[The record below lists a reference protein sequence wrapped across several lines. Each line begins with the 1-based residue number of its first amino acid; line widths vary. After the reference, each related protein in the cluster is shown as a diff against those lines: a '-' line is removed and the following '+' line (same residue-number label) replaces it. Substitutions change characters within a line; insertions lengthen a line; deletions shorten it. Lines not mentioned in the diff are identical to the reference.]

1 VDGDGCVAEESTNQ
15 RITVT
20 IKPVESTADLR
31 RFIDFQYDHY
41 RGNRFFVPPL
51 RIDVKHVLN
60 ERRNPFFEHGK
71 VQAFLAE
78 DGDGRVVGRIAGIV
92 NGMHLRKYD
101 DGVGF
106 FGFFEAVEDAEVSA
120 ALISAAGQW
129 LREQGLVA
137 MRGPTNPSMNDV
149 AGLLV
154 DGFDRRPAIMM
165 PYNKPYYQE
174 HLVANGFERAMT
186 MWAYFVHAKYANFGK
201 LFRGRDLVLKR
212 QPDLTVRTIDMD
224 RFEDEARLIL
234 DVYND
239 AWSQNWGH
247 VPMTK
252 NEFSKI
258 AKDMKQV
265 LDPDLVI
272 IVENS
277 EGPIGFAISL
287 PDMNLVLHRIPD
299 GRLMPTGLF
308 KLLAHSK
315 LRSVH
320 AIRTL
325 LMGVR
330 LKYQGRGL
338 DAVLVACCIEN
349 GMANGFDE
357 GELSWVLDTNHR
369 MINHLEAIGAV
380 KDKEYA
386 MYEKRL

>member
-1 VDGDGCVAEESTNQ
+1 M
-15 RITVT
+15 T

-41 RGNRFFVPPL
+41 RGNRHFVPPL
-51 RIDVKHVLN
+51 RIEIKNVLN
-60 ERRNPFFEHGK
+60 ERKNPFFEHGK
-71 VQAFLAE
+71 MKAFLAE
-78 DGDGRVVGRIAGIV
+78 DGGGNVVGRIAGIV
-92 NGMHLRKYD
+92 NGMHLAKYD

-106 FGFFEAVEDAEVSA
+106 FGFFECVDDPGVSS
-120 ALISAAGQW
+120 ALIEAAGAW
-129 LREQGLVA
+129 LGQQGLTA
-137 MRGPTNPSMNDV
+137 MRGPTNPSMNDI

-154 DGFDRRPAIMM
+154 DGFDKRPAIMM
-165 PYNKPYYQE
+165 PYNQPYYEE
-174 HLVANGFERAMT
+174 HLLQNGFERAMT
-186 MWAYFVHAKYANFGK
+186 MWAYFVHAKYANFDK

-212 QPDLTVRTIDMD
+212 QPDLKVRTINMD
-224 RFEDEARLIL
+224 RFEEEARLIL

-247 VPMTK
+247 VPMTE

-287 PDMNLVLHRIPD
+287 PDMNLVLHRISD
-299 GRLMPTGLF
+299 GRLLPTGLL

-315 LRSVH
+315 LKSVH

-330 LKYQGRGL
+330 LDYQRRGL
-338 DAVLVACCIEN
+338 DAVLVAYCIEN

-386 MYEKRL
+386 MYEKQL